1 MLFTVKRGQR
11 EQTLAGLD
19 NYDRIVR
26 EGQYDSIEI
35 PAQTAASGSRAATM
49 RRYSALS
56 IRINWRAMWRRAA
69 NAKTGR

>member
-1 MLFTVKRGQR
+1 MLFAVKRGQR

-35 PAQTAASGSRAATM
+35 LAQTAASWESGRDDAAVFGF
-49 RRYSALS
+49 
-56 IRINWRAMWRRAA
+56 IDPINWRAMWRRAA